1 MSCRMKTAAG
11 KGNGHWALMLMA
23 TLFCVPLPIA
33 AQRRDI
39 VLATTTSVRD
49 AGLLEYLL
57 PRFERVTGLAVRV
70 LAVGSGQAMALGRRG
85 EADVLILHDPVGEEQ
100 FVEDGYG
107 VEREALMHNHFVLV
121 GPAAD
126 PAGVRRAATAA
137 AGLETIA
144 ASGALFVS
152 RGDRSGT
159 HVKETMLWEHVGR
172 LPDPSWYRESGQ
184 GMSATLQIAAELRA
198 YTITDVGTFLAHKAP
213 LDLQI
218 LVEDDDILLNP
229 YHVVIANPELF
240 GWVNATGGRSLS
252 AFLRSPETQA
262 LIAEFGRVEY
272 GRPLFLPD
280 AVTTR

>member
-1 MSCRMKTAAG
+1 MKAVAG
-11 KGNGHWALMLMA
+11 KGHDRWALTLMA
-23 TLFCVPLPIA
+23 TLICAPLPIA

-49 AGLLEYLL
+49 AGLLEHLL
-57 PRFERVTGLAVRV
+57 PRFERVTGLEVRV
-70 LAVGSGQAMALGRRG
+70 LAVGSGQAMALGRQG
-85 EADVLILHDPVGEEQ
+85 EADVLILHDPVGEKQ

-107 VEREALMHNHFVLV
+107 VEREALMHNQFVVV

-126 PAGVRRAATAA
+126 PAGVRRAATAV

-144 ASGALFVS
+144 ASGAVFVS

-159 HVKETMLWEHVGR
+159 HVKETMLWGRVGR
-172 LPDPSWYRESGQ
+172 PPDPSWYRESGQ

-218 LVEDDDILLNP
+218 LVQDDAILLNP
-229 YHVVIANPELF
+229 YHVVIANPDRF
-240 GWVNATGGRSLS
+240 DWVNAAGGRSLS

-262 LIAEFGRVEY
+262 LIAEFGREAY
-272 GRPLFLPD
+272 GTSLFLPD
-280 AVTTR
+280 AVPTR

>member
-1 MSCRMKTAAG
+1 
-11 KGNGHWALMLMA
+11 
-23 TLFCVPLPIA
+23 
-33 AQRRDI
+33 
-39 VLATTTSVRD
+39 
-49 AGLLEYLL
+49 
-57 PRFERVTGLAVRV
+57 
-70 LAVGSGQAMALGRRG
+70 MALGRRG
-85 EADVLILHDPVGEEQ
+85 EAGVLILHDPVGEEQ

-121 GPAAD
+121 GPSAD
-126 PAGVRRAATAA
+126 PAGIRRAATVV

-159 HVKETMLWEHVGR
+159 HVKETMLWGRVGR
-172 LPDPSWYRESGQ
+172 PPDPSWYRESGQ
-184 GMSATLQIAAELRA
+184 GMSATLQIAAELGA
-198 YTITDVGTFLAHKAP
+198 YTITDVGTFLAHKSP

-218 LVEDDDILLNP
+218 LIEDDDILLNP

-262 LIAEFGRVEY
+262 LIAEFGRAEY
-272 GRPLFLPD
+272 GRSLFLPD
-280 AVTTR
+280 VVPLR